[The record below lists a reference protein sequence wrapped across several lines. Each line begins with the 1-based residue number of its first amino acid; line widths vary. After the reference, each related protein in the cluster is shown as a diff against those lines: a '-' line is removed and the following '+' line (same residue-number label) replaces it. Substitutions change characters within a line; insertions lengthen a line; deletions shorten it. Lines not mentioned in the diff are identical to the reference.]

1 MKIARLFPVLFFSM
15 VSLSIGF
22 NTSPVFAG
30 DEVDSEGVPP
40 TVQVLI
46 QNNLLQDRLSIQT
59 SEIDAFADLKEAT
72 VAIKNNWHRSLD
84 IKYKTIWYTKD
95 GKEIVEEDNPW
106 SEATILPA
114 TTLTFQAISP
124 DHGFEAIVHV
134 K

>member
-1 MKIARLFPVLFFSM
+1 MRDPMKIRCSLRLLF
-15 VSLSIGF
+15 LPLLLIASI
-22 NTSPVFAG
+22 PAALAE
-30 DEVDSEGVPP
+30 EVDSEGVPP

-59 SEIDAFADLKEAT
+59 SEIDAFADLKEAE
-72 VAIKNNWHRSLD
+72 VAIKNNWHRSLA

-114 TTLTFQAISP
+114 TTLKFEAIAP
-124 DHGFEAIVHV
+124 DDGFEAIVHV